1 MIPLWQNS
9 GVAQRLDEVATLLAA
24 QDASPFRVAA
34 YRNAADVVRGLSE
47 PVGAILDRAGLEGL
61 DRLPGIGPTIARAI
75 RDLVETGRLPML
87 ERLRGGSDAVALL
100 ASVPGI
106 GRGLAERL
114 HDEHGINTLEELEA
128 AAQDGRLATV
138 PLFGAKRLQG
148 VREALA
154 ARLGRVPR
162 APPHSEPPPIE
173 EVLDVDREYRRRAA
187 EGSLKLIAPRR
198 FNPGHAT
205 WLPVLHTIRDER
217 HYTALYSNTARAH
230 ELGRTRDWVVIYVD
244 GERGERQYTAVTAT
258 RGPLK
263 GKRVV
268 RGRES
273 ECFTHYRAVGNVSGI
288 SPRSQSPVLSSG
300 STARVRS

>member
-1 MIPLWQNS
+1 MMPLWENS

-24 QDASPFRVAA
+24 QDASAFRVAA
-34 YRNAADVVRGLSE
+34 YRNAADVVRGLAE
-47 PVGAILDRAGLEGL
+47 PVGAILDCAGLEGL
-61 DRLPGIGPTIARAI
+61 DRLPGVGPTIARAI

-87 ERLRGGSDAVALL
+87 ERLRGESDAVTLL

-114 HDEHGINTLEELEA
+114 HHDHGIDTLEDLEA
-128 AAQDGRLATV
+128 AAQDGRLAKV

-154 ARLGRVPR
+154 ARLGRVR
-162 APPHSEPPPIE
+162 RPPSPSEPPPVD
-173 EVLDVDREYRRRAA
+173 EVLDVDHEYRRRAD

-198 FNPGHAT
+198 FNPGHAA
-205 WLPVLHTIRDER
+205 WLPVLHTVRGER
-217 HYTALYSNTARAH
+217 HYTVLYSNTARAH
-230 ELGRTRDWVVIYVD
+230 QLGRTRDWVVIYVD
-244 GERGERQYTAVTAT
+244 GARGERQCTVVTAT
-258 RGPLK
+258 RGPMQ

-268 RGRES
+268 RGREG
-273 ECFTHYRAVGNVSGI
+273 ECFTHYKAVGNVSGI
-288 SPRSQSPVLSSG
+288 SPRSHNPVLSSG